1 MLSAEALASEVRRP
15 AFVIPAALEAK
26 QPAEER
32 GSGRDD
38 VRLLVTKAG
47 SRDVHASFRQ
57 LPDLLDA
64 GDLIVLNQSAT
75 IPAAL
80 TARRADESNVRLH
93 LSTRLP
99 ADLTVIEVRDAQV
112 EPHERLRLAA
122 GGMAEILTPYRDSRR
137 LWVARLYLPAPFLS
151 YVSRFGEP
159 IRYRHA
165 SGDWPLETYQ
175 NVYASEPGSAEMP
188 SAGRPFTQA
197 ALQRLRDRNVDIAF
211 VTLHAGVS
219 SPERDEP
226 PYEEWYSVPS
236 ETAHAIQRVRRN
248 HGRVIAVGTTVVRAL
263 ESSLDEHGR
272 IIASRGWSDLV
283 ITPQLGVSAVDGIV
297 TGFHEPT
304 SSHLAMLEAIAGPDS
319 VAHAYATALKAGYL
333 WHEFGDS
340 HLILSGT

>member
-1 MLSAEALASEVRRP
+1 MLSADVLAPEVRRP
-15 AFVIPAALEAK
+15 AFVIPPALEAR

-32 GSGRDD
+32 GNGRDD

-80 TARRADESNVRLH
+80 TARRADESNVQLH

-99 ADLTVIEVRDAQV
+99 ADLTVVEVRDAQV
-112 EPHERLRLAA
+112 EPRERLRLAG
-122 GGMAEILTPYRDSRR
+122 GGMAEILTPYRDSQR

-151 YVSRFGEP
+151 YISRFGEP

-165 SGDWPLETYQ
+165 AGDWPLETYQ

-188 SAGRPFTQA
+188 SAGRPFTHA
-197 ALQRLRDRNVDIAF
+197 VLGRLRERDVDIAF

-226 PYEEWYSVPS
+226 PYEEWYSVPT
-236 ETAHAIQRVRRN
+236 ETVHAIQRARRN
-248 HGRVIAVGTTVVRAL
+248 RGRVIAVGTTVVRAL

-283 ITPQLGVSAVDGIV
+283 ITPQLGVSAVDGVV

-340 HLILSGT
+340 HLILA